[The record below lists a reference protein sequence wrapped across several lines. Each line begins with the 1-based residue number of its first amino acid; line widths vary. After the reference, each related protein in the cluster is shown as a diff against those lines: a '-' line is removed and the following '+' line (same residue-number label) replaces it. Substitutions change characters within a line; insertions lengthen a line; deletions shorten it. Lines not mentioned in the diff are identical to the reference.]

1 MIFWLIND
9 DGSIFIIESGCGL
22 IGGKVG
28 LLHKMRFSLEG

>member
-9 DGSIFIIESGCGL
+9 DGSIFIIESSCGL

-28 LLHKMRFSLEG
+28 LLHKMRCALEG